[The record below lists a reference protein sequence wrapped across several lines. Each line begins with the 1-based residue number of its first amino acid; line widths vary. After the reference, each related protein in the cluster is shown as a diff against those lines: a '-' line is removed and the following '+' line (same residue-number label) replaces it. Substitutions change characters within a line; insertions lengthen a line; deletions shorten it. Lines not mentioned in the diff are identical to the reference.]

1 VFYELFRSLLRNL
14 LFNDNLQNDPDSKYF
29 VFFTDDNAGDNL
41 GRDFGTTQSI
51 LIQNALLILELL
63 VRNQVLDLTMIMTEM
78 DGSLLGWCSSI
89 GLSGART
96 DLLKCNH

>member
-1 VFYELFRSLLRNL
+1 VFYELFRSLLLNL

-51 LIQNALLILELL
+51 LIQNTALAQFLELL
-63 VRNQVLDLTMIMTEM
+63 VRNQVLDLTMIMTE
-78 DGSLLGWCSSI
+78 I
-89 GLSGART
+89 YKEV
-96 DLLKCNH
+96 DLLLVQMLHLPQ